1 PTSKSTPPRPARNTA
16 KPHWVAQA
24 GRTSSAMG
32 ACLAP
37 PAVCTTMSP
46 LVGTAGED
54 DRGSELVRSLGA
66 GYRPMGPG
74 RGEALE
80 QAAAPEPSS
89 MRPVPIERDLRLDFF
104 RGLSLFFIFIDHI
117 PNNVLSYGTLQA
129 IAFADAAEV
138 FIFISG
144 YTAA

>member
-74 RGEALE
+74 RGEAIEHAAGAHRARPAARLLSRSVAVFHFHRPYPE
-80 QAAAPEPSS
+80 Q
-89 MRPVPIERDLRLDFF
+89 RPFLRDLAGNR
-104 RGLSLFFIFIDHI
+104 
-117 PNNVLSYGTLQA
+117 
-129 IAFADAAEV
+129 
-138 FIFISG
+138 
-144 YTAA
+144 